1 MASTP
6 YNGSYE
12 ESTRRSVTFGVTSF
26 AGIMLVTLA
35 VFQIMQGI
43 AAVANDKVYVRGL
56 SYTYEFD
63 VTAWGWI
70 HIVVGA
76 IALATGIGILAGQTW
91 GRIAGICVAVVVAVS
106 NFAFLP
112 YYPLWSIVI
121 IAFSGFVIWAL
132 CVQVSHDD
140 PGMDEL

>member
-1 MASTP
+1 MASTSF
-6 YNGSYE
+6 NGGYE
-12 ESTRRSVTFGVTSF
+12 ESTRRSLAFGVSSF

-56 SYTYEFD
+56 NYTYEFD
-63 VTAWGWI
+63 VTTWGWI

-76 IALATGIGILAGQTW
+76 IGIATGIGILAAQTW
-91 GRIAGICVAVVVAVS
+91 GRIAGICVAVVAAVT

-132 CVQVSHDD
+132 CTQVSHH
-140 PGMDEL
+140 DEAM